1 MEDNDIGKAIPNQH
15 LRRNRERFS
24 TPHTARDPN
33 KVEEVELESE
43 NLQGMIRHPP
53 KVVAVWF
60 HHEPESIN
68 TSHAGVTATILERK
82 HALAR
87 RVSPPLPSSSMHVEE
102 RSQRGAYDKSPVIVN
117 WSVLDPSEQAEI
129 TPTLASTDNWIIL
142 THPLG
147 PEKTITPPIPAG
159 AQRILH
165 SKGKP
170 SRERGWWRTGTD
182 KLASYGLDT
191 EVWISQD
198 STIPNASIPAL
209 EELLQTKCDKDLPD
223 MRSDGVKSISW
234 AGTESGLMDIYN
246 FPGVIYATDGSK
258 GSTRMGPG
266 FYQHNTK
273 GGDCCRVGGGTRG
286 GLSGRAKFAAACLA
300 LEDSLTHDQP
310 IAVLTDSEG
319 FMTVSSNWGSG
330 RARLFFVIPRM
341 VTYLLVSSR
350 FFIKEWISD
359 SSLSSFKSELTG
371 ESFSTRRLADGPTK
385 GETKSAM
392 YDGMAPIHIPPS
404 HGRRLESS
412 TDAP

>member
-1 MEDNDIGKAIPNQH
+1 VEDNDIGKAIPNQH

-159 AQRILH
+159 AQRILL

-234 AGTESGLMDIYN
+234 AGTESGLMD
-246 FPGVIYATDGSK
+246 
-258 GSTRMGPG
+258 STLPWGHLRHGRIEW
-266 FYQHNTK
+266 QHTN
-273 GGDCCRVGGGTRG
+273 GTR
-286 GLSGRAKFAAACLA
+286 
-300 LEDSLTHDQP
+300 
-310 IAVLTDSEG
+310 
-319 FMTVSSNWGSG
+319 
-330 RARLFFVIPRM
+330 
-341 VTYLLVSSR
+341 LL
-350 FFIKEWISD
+350 
-359 SSLSSFKSELTG
+359 
-371 ESFSTRRLADGPTK
+371 PTQQ
-385 GETKSAM
+385 
-392 YDGMAPIHIPPS
+392 
-404 HGRRLESS
+404 HGR
-412 TDAP
+412 